1 MSPSSSSSSRGLF
14 ITIEGIEGAG
24 KSTAVH
30 CLQAY
35 LSEKNIPHLLT
46 REPGGTEISEAIRA
60 LLLLKNYAEKMCA
73 DAELL
78 LMFASRAQHLAQ
90 CIVPALDAGKWVI
103 CDRFTDATYAYQG
116 GGRGIPED
124 RIAAIESW
132 VQGVLRPDC
141 VLLLDLP
148 AALGLQRAHQR
159 RLREDTLHD
168 RIEQEKIDFFERV
181 RLAYLAQAKK
191 YPHRYRVIDASQT
204 MDVVQKEMMEI
215 IGNVSEITS
224 VF

>member
-1 MSPSSSSSSRGLF
+1 MMRASFRGVF

-24 KSTAVH
+24 KSTAVR
-30 CLQAY
+30 CIQTWL
-35 LSEKNIPHLLT
+35 LEKNIPHLLT

-60 LLLLKNYAEKMCA
+60 LLLHKNYAEKMCA
-73 DAELL
+73 DTELL

-90 CIVPALDAGKWVI
+90 CIVPALHAGKWVI

-116 GGRGIPED
+116 GGRGIAED
-124 RIAAIESW
+124 RIAAIEAW
-132 VQGVLRPDC
+132 VQGALRPDC

-159 RLREDTLHD
+159 RMRDGTRHD

-204 MDVVQKEMMEI
+204 MEKIQEEMTAI
-215 IGNVSEITS
+215 IGGYHL
-224 VF
+224 